1 MMDRVRNPA
10 DRFGQNG
17 RDAGVHSRWHLGK
30 GIQKSGCRLCFPPDG
45 IPPLPVTGPPT
56 PQQVQQDSYDRQLW
70 RDRVIEI
77 AGTGAP
83 VETAARVMESPLQFF
98 VGQVQAEFG
107 RSWLEL
113 QETSRYKVLIDLQ
126 VGSIAAARKGSWKPL
141 LMLESQGLMPAFG
154 KTREES
160 HKGYADEVSKMSD
173 EEIDTRL
180 RAFIRKRGIEGFVL
194 PPTLSL
200 VDPTPEE
207 KAKIDAGD
215 FCLKPP
221 VNDWQREDVEPLL
234 SSQTGLESELVKVEE
249 PLPPVT
255 AVMDIPDGTGI
266 STGAVARPRS
276 GLKDYVLGR
285 QR

>member
-1 MMDRVRNPA
+1 VEQRVKNPK
-10 DRFGQNG
+10 DRFGESRERGHHN
-17 RDAGVHSRWHLGK
+17 RWHVQRNV
-30 GIQKSGCRLCFPPDG
+30 QKVGCKYCYPPDG
-45 IPPLPVTGPPT
+45 IPPSPVTEPPT

-83 VETAARVMESPLQFF
+83 VEIAARVMEMPLQFF
-98 VGQVQAEFG
+98 VGQVQAEFE

-234 SSQTGLESELVKVEE
+234 YSQTGLESELVKVEE
-249 PLPPVT
+249 PLLPVT
-255 AVMDIPDGTGI
+255 AVMDKPEGSGI
-266 STGAVARPRS
+266 SAGAIARPRS
-276 GLKDYVLGR
+276 GMKDYVLGR
-285 QR
+285 PR